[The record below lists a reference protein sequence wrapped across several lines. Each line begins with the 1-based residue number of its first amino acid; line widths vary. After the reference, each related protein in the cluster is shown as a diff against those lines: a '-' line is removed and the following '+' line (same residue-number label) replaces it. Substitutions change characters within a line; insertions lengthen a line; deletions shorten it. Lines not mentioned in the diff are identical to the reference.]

1 MATCRVTESNWTI
14 FMRPISLPLLVFSL
28 VSGTANANEL
38 LRIYDLALKNDTVL
52 EAAGFGRDAGSEVKP
67 QALAALLPQ
76 IGAGYSKGRVHE
88 ETTPSN
94 PLLRGSGGTSD
105 YNTSNLSLT
114 LNQTVFDLS
123 AFQALSRSNDQVAL
137 AVASYRAAEQ
147 GLILRTAQAYFN
159 VLSAADNLRSSLSQ
173 KKAVEQQLEQSQKR
187 FEVGLSAITDVQE
200 AQARDDLAS
209 AQIIADQ
216 QTLDSGKETLSEITG
231 TPTTAL
237 AAMQED
243 FPLPSPDPVNV
254 DSWVQNAEAGN
265 YNVLIAG
272 LNSQI
277 AKKTVNIAWSK
288 HLPTLG
294 LQGQYS
300 DGDRGGFNGAQQTQT
315 SIGATV
321 SLPIF
326 SGGATQSVI
335 RQADYTYQQSLAQL
349 EGTKR
354 STQTQ
359 TRNSFQGVLAGASRV
374 KALKQAVL
382 SSTTALDASQMGL
395 QVGART
401 SIDVLNAQQQL
412 YSAQRDYLK
421 SRYDYLLNV
430 LNLKSAAGRLT
441 VQDLAEIDRLLVA
454 ESATSTPAATATP

>member
-1 MATCRVTESNWTI
+1 
-14 FMRPISLPLLVFSL
+14 MRPISLFLLASSL
-28 VSGTANANEL
+28 VSSTANANEL

-52 EAAGFGRDAGSEVKP
+52 EAAANARDANSEAKP

-76 IGAGYSKGRVHE
+76 IGAGYSKARVHDN
-88 ETTPSN
+88 TTYASPFA
-94 PLLRGSGGTSD
+94 RSGISD
-105 YNTSNLSLT
+105 YNSSSLSLT
-114 LNQTVFDLS
+114 LNQAVFDLS

-137 AVASYRAAEQ
+137 AVAGYRATEQ

-159 VLSAADNLRSSLSQ
+159 VLSGADNLRSSQSQ

-209 AQIIADQ
+209 ALVISDQ
-216 QTLDSGKETLSEITG
+216 QVLDSAKESLSEITG
-231 TPTTAL
+231 TPVTTFT
-237 AAMQED
+237 AMQED
-243 FPLPSPDPVNV
+243 FPLPSPDPINIE
-254 DSWVQNAEAGN
+254 SWVKNAEAGN
-265 YNVLIAG
+265 YDVLIAS

-277 AKKTVNIAWSK
+277 AKKTVDIAWSK

-300 DGDRGGFNGAQQTQT
+300 DNERGGLSGVQQTQNT
-315 SIGATV
+315 IGAMIT
-321 SLPIF
+321 LPIF
-326 SGGATQSVI
+326 SGGATQSII

-349 EGTKR
+349 DGKKR
-354 STQTQ
+354 SVQTQ
-359 TRNSFQGVLAGASRV
+359 TRNAFQGVLAGAARV

-382 SSTTALDASQMGL
+382 SSTTALDASQVGL

-412 YSAQRDYLK
+412 YSAQRDYSK

-430 LNLKSAAGRLT
+430 LNLKSAAGRLV
-441 VQDLAEIDRLLVA
+441 VQDLAEIDRLLLA
-454 ESATSTPAATATP
+454 SP

>member
-1 MATCRVTESNWTI
+1 
-14 FMRPISLPLLVFSL
+14 MRPIPFLLLASSL
-28 VSGTANANEL
+28 VSNAASANEL
-38 LRIYDLALKNDTVL
+38 LRVYDLALKNDTVL
-52 EAAGFGRDAGSEVKP
+52 EAAANARDAGSEARP

-76 IGAGYSKGRVHE
+76 IGAGYSKARVHQD
-88 ETTPSN
+88 TTSSN
-94 PLLRGSGGTSD
+94 PFARSGTSD
-105 YNTSNLSLT
+105 FTNSNLSLT
-114 LNQTVFDLS
+114 LNQAVFDLS
-123 AFQALSRSNDQVAL
+123 AFRTLSRSNDQVAL
-137 AVASYRAAEQ
+137 AVAGYRATEQ

-159 VLSAADNLRSSLSQ
+159 VLSGADNLRSSQSQ

-209 AQIIADQ
+209 AQVIADKQ
-216 QTLDSGKETLSEITG
+216 ALDSAKESLSEITG
-231 TPTTAL
+231 TPVTSFVT
-237 AAMQED
+237 MQED
-243 FPLPSPDPVNV
+243 FPLPSPDPI
-254 DSWVQNAEAGN
+254 DIESWVKNAEAGN
-265 YNVLIAG
+265 YDVLIAG

-277 AKKTVNIAWSK
+277 AKKTVDIAWSK
-288 HLPTLG
+288 HLPTIG

-300 DGDRGGFNGAQQTQT
+300 DGEQGGLTAAQQTQS
-315 SIGATV
+315 SIGATI

-354 STQTQ
+354 SVQTQ
-359 TRNSFQGVLAGASRV
+359 TRNAFQGVLSGASRV

-382 SSTTALDASQMGL
+382 SSTTALDASQVGL

-430 LNLKSAAGRLT
+430 LNLKAAAGRLV
-441 VQDLAEIDRLLVA
+441 VQDLAEIDRLLLA
-454 ESATSTPAATATP
+454 SP